1 MLFISSNSLFTLKE
15 ESFYTVQFGLLS
27 LSTFLFFLSFNMMI
41 PELPAFLSNL
51 GGAEYKGLII
61 SLFTLTA
68 GVSRPFSG
76 KLADTIGRVPVMIF
90 GVAVCV
96 FCSLVYPILSTIWAF
111 FLLRLVHG
119 FSTGFT
125 PTGTAA
131 YLADVIP
138 ASRRGEAIGLHSLT
152 GSVGNALAPLVGS
165 AIAQAYG
172 LNTMFYTSSLLAFIA
187 VLIFYQMKETL
198 TAKERFQVK
207 LLKIESDEIVE
218 PKVFPVAI
226 AMILIEIAYGTVL
239 TLAPDKSQELGIANK
254 GLFFAVMTSTS
265 LLARFL
271 AGKASDRYGRL
282 GILKFSAFIILL
294 AMIWTALAD
303 HSISF
308 LLAGGLYGLG
318 LGMGIPTLFA
328 WTIDLSDKEKIGKA
342 VATTYIALEI
352 GIGLGALLSGW
363 FANISDGFT
372 VSFVFSGIASGIAWG
387 FLVWHRKTSLS

>member
-1 MLFISSNSLFTLKE
+1 MKE

-27 LSTFLFFLSFNMMI
+27 LSSFLFFLSFNMMI

-51 GGAEYKGLII
+51 GGADYKGLII

-68 GVSRPFSG
+68 GASRPFSG
-76 KLADTIGRVPVMIF
+76 KLADTVGRIPVMIF

-96 FCSLVYPILSTIWAF
+96 VCSLVYPILSTIWAF

-131 YLADVIP
+131 YLADIIP

-152 GSVGNALAPLVGS
+152 GSVGNAFAPVIGS

-172 LNTMFYTSSLLAFIA
+172 LNAMFYASSFLAFIS

-198 TAKERFQVK
+198 TTKEQFQIK
-207 LLKIESDEIVE
+207 LLKIEANEVVE

-226 AMILIEIAYGTVL
+226 AMILIEIAYGAVL
-239 TLAPDKSQELGIANK
+239 TLAPDKSQDLGIANK
-254 GLFFAVMTSTS
+254 GLYFAVMTSTS

-282 GILKFSAFIILL
+282 GILKLSAFIILL
-294 AMIWTALAD
+294 AMIWTAWAD

-318 LGMGIPTLFA
+318 LGMGMPTLFA
-328 WTIDLSDKEKIGKA
+328 WTIDLCDKEKIGKA

-363 FANISDGFT
+363 LANISYGF
-372 VSFVFSGIASGIAWG
+372 VVPFVFSGIASGVAWG
-387 FLVWHRKTSLS
+387 FLMLYEKRIAK